1 MVALLRVHPR
11 VCGGNLDTGLQSCLR
26 SGTSPRVRG
35 KRAPGAQQQSG
46 KGYIPACAGETRHLT
61 VSGLLSSPP
70 GDSFARVH
78 PRVCGGN
85 SYIGYTNVETY
96 LDLQFGSSRL
106 TTYSPS
112 YSIKSLVGS
121 PSIDTLWR
129 VGAFGEAH
137 VMTTAP
143 WE

>member
-1 MVALLRVHPR
+1 M
-11 VCGGNLDTGLQSCLR
+11 
-26 SGTSPRVRG
+26 RG
-35 KRAPGAQQQSG
+35 KPAVVEDGSG
-46 KGYIPACAGETRHLT
+46 DNRYIPACAGETMAIHF
-61 VSGLLSSPP
+61 LSQ
-70 GDSFARVH
+70 FLWVH

>member
-1 MVALLRVHPR
+1 MGSFSLLPVHPR
-11 VCGGNLDTGLQSCLR
+11 VCGGNDLLAGLYTPEE
-26 SGTSPRVRG
+26 GTSPRVRG
-35 KRAPGAQQQSG
+35 ET
-46 KGYIPACAGETRHLT
+46 YIW
-61 VSGLLSSPP
+61 
-70 GDSFARVH
+70 
-78 PRVCGGN
+78 
-85 SYIGYTNVETY
+85 YTNLETY
-96 LDLQFGSSRL
+96 LDLQFGRSRL

-129 VGAFGEAH
+129 VGDAFGEAH

>member
-1 MVALLRVHPR
+1 M
-11 VCGGNLDTGLQSCLR
+11 CGGNYCPAFHADTTM
-26 SGTSPRVRG
+26 GTSPRVRG
-35 KRAPGAQQQSG
+35 KLGGGDSQLFQSR
-46 KGYIPACAGETRHLT
+46 YIPACAGETFLEPIIQ
-61 VSGLLSSPP
+61 LL
-70 GDSFARVH
+70 DAVH

-85 SYIGYTNVETY
+85 SYIWYTNLETC

-129 VGAFGEAH
+129 VGAFGETH
-137 VMTTAP
+137 VMMTAP
-143 WE
+143 WA